1 MCLST
6 ICLAFILHPF
16 HRRPSYA
23 HRNHKDLTTI
33 PPTPPSK
40 QTVSSE
46 VECVVQSLSLIAS
59 VELLD
64 IYALVGP
71 MDTFDYRHVSKVQGL
86 PLEGLPGLYS
96 FPIDASAIP
105 RERVWQLQL
114 KLSSSAQGVT
124 TVDIHE
130 LSVVVESLGGP
141 GITGAGAGGAGLA
154 TTTMLMADLDLN
166 KSKGGSSM
174 GATMTNSSNNSN
186 VLHTARS
193 LGGSTSMRTTATA
206 TMGRGMSASD
216 ADANLNSSRSSTL
229 RQPSSPG
236 MGGRSSRG
244 ASSSSSSSTSSSS
257 RVHSSTASKLSRSTD
272 LSATAIGRSGGPT
285 HDLAVRGGSS
295 RGGGGGGGGGDGALV
310 SQSQQGNALMQQ
322 ETAAVASVLNAV
334 CEKMVGVVSEK
345 TKAYLAKAGKRT
357 EKRVLDK
364 MAKLEE
370 RIEKF
375 DHVLEHATI
384 SSREIE
390 QALLALDKD
399 LSSPR
404 KPMMPVVPVGGAEAG
419 AP

>member
-1 MCLST
+1 MLCST
-6 ICLAFILHPF
+6 PRIHKSHP
-16 HRRPSYA
+16 HSPS
-23 HRNHKDLTTI
+23 HPN
-33 PPTPPSK
+33 

-46 VECVVQSLSLIAS
+46 VECVVQSLFLVAS

-71 MDTFDYRHVSKVQGL
+71 MDTFDYRHVSKVQGQ
-86 PLEGLPGLYS
+86 PIEGLPGLYS

-141 GITGAGAGGAGLA
+141 GITGAGAGGGGLA
-154 TTTMLMADLDLN
+154 TTTMLMGDLDLS
-166 KSKGGSSM
+166 KSKAGGM
-174 GATMTNSSNNSN
+174 GTTMTSSSSNSN
-186 VLHTARS
+186 MLHTARS
-193 LGGSTSMRTTATA
+193 SLGGSSSMRTTATA
-206 TMGRGMSASD
+206 TVGRGMSSSD
-216 ADANLNSSRSSTL
+216 VDANLTSSRSSTV

-236 MGGRSSRG
+236 MGGRNSG
-244 ASSSSSSSTSSSS
+244 AASSSSSSSS

-272 LSATAIGRSGGPT
+272 LSATAMGRSGGPT
-285 HDLAVRGGSS
+285 HDLAVRG
-295 RGGGGGGGGGDGALV
+295 RVGGGGGVGGDGALV
-310 SQSQQGNALMQQ
+310 SQSHQGNALMQQ

-404 KPMMPVVPVGGAEAG
+404 KPTPVVVGAEAG